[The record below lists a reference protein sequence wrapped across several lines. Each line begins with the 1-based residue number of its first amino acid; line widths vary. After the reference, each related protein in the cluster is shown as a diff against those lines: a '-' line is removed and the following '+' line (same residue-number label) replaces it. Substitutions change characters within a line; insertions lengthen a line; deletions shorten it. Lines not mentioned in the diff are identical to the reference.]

1 MTDKPKRKLPL
12 RGATEARVHSPLL
25 KGASRYK
32 EVLEMVERL
41 KMDKLMPYQEW
52 VLKDMMSVDKK
63 NNYRRKTCL
72 LLISRQNGKSHLGR
86 VRVIWGMF
94 YGDEKKLIIMSANRA
109 TSLMLFR
116 EIAWTIESTPELKA
130 MTKAIRYANGGE
142 RIELLNGATLDVIS
156 DNSSSPRGRTAD
168 FLWIDEIR
176 EISEDGYKAAVPV
189 TRARANA
196 QTFLTSNAGDHFSSV
211 LNGLVERAKDY
222 PPETYGYYE
231 YSAPQYCKIDIASD
245 SFWRTAVA
253 PSNPALS
260 YIITKESIEEAIATN
275 PIEQT
280 RTETLCQWIDSL
292 QSPWPHGILEETSDN
307 TLEMSPG
314 AYTVFGFDTSPS
326 KRHGSL
332 VAGQLLPDGRIG
344 IGILETYSSQM
355 AIDELKM
362 AASIKAWCD
371 LYHPRLVCF
380 DKYATQTIADRLKQS
395 GVVVEDVSGQ
405 QFYKACGDLL
415 EGLVNKRVVHNGMP
429 ELIQQFNNCAA
440 KVNDSAWRII
450 KRKSAGD
457 ISAII
462 GVAMVV
468 SKLMLPEPKP
478 QIYSQTRRL
487 CLSNYLTN
495 GILYVYGYLFA

>member
-1 MTDKPKRKLPL
+1 MTDKPKRVQPL
-12 RGATEARVHSPLL
+12 RGATEPRVHSPLL
-25 KGASRYK
+25 KGKSRAG
-32 EVLEMVERL
+32 EVLDMIKRL
-41 KMDKLMPYQEW
+41 KMDELLPYQKF
-52 VLKDMMSVDKK
+52 VLNQMLMVNKK
-63 NNYRRKTCL
+63 NQYRIKTAL

-86 VRVIWGMF
+86 VRIIWGMF
-94 YGDEKKLIIMSANRA
+94 YGGEKKLIIMSANRA

-116 EIAWTIESTPELKA
+116 EIAWIIESTPELKA

-222 PPETYGYYE
+222 PPETFGYYE
-231 YSAPQYCKIDIASD
+231 YSAPQYCKIDITSD
-245 SFWRTAVA
+245 YFWKSAVA
-253 PSNPALS
+253 PSNPALG

-292 QSPWPHGILEETSDN
+292 QSPWPHGVLEETSDN
-307 TLEMSPG
+307 TLEMAVG
-314 AYTVFGFDTSPS
+314 AYTVFAFDVSPS
-326 KRHGSL
+326 RRNGSL

-362 AASIKAWCD
+362 AASIKSWCD
-371 LYHPRLVCF
+371 IYKPRLVCF
-380 DKYATQTIADRLKQS
+380 DKYATQTIADRLTQS
-395 GVVVEDVSGQ
+395 GVMCEDVSGQ

-415 EGLVNKRVVHNGMP
+415 EGLVNHRVVHNGQA
-429 ELIQQFNNCAA
+429 ELIQQMNNCAA

-457 ISAII
+457 ISAPI
-462 GVAMVV
+462 GLAMVV
-468 SKLMLPEPKP
+468 SKLMLPAPKP
-478 QIYSQTRRL
+478 QI
-487 CLSNYLTN
+487 
-495 GILYVYGYLFA
+495 IA

>member
-1 MTDKPKRKLPL
+1 MTDKPKKVQPL
-12 RGATEARVHSPLL
+12 RGATEPRVHSPLL
-25 KGASRYK
+25 KGKSRAG
-32 EVLEMVERL
+32 EVLEMIERL
-41 KMDKLMPYQEW
+41 KMDELMPYQKF
-52 VLKDMMSVDKK
+52 VLNQMLMVNKK
-63 NNYRRKTCL
+63 NQYRIKTAL

-86 VRVIWGMF
+86 VRIIWGMF
-94 YGDEKKLIIMSANRA
+94 YGGEKKLIIMSANRA

-116 EIAWTIESTPELKA
+116 EIAWIIESTPELKA

-222 PPETYGYYE
+222 PPETFGYYE
-231 YSAPQYCKIDIASD
+231 YSAPQYCKIDITSD
-245 SFWRTAVA
+245 YFWKSAVA
-253 PSNPALS
+253 PSNPALG

-292 QSPWPHGILEETSDN
+292 QSPWPHGVLEETSDN
-307 TLEMSPG
+307 TLEMAVG
-314 AYTVFGFDTSPS
+314 AYTVFAFDVSPS
-326 KRHGSL
+326 RRNGSL

-371 LYHPRLVCF
+371 IYKPRLVCY
-380 DKYATQTIADRLKQS
+380 DKYATQTIADRLSQA
-395 GVVVEDVSGQ
+395 GVITEDVSGQ

-415 EGLVNKRVVHNGMP
+415 EGLVNHRVVHNGQA
-429 ELIQQFNNCAA
+429 ELIQQMNNCAA

-457 ISAII
+457 ISAPI
-462 GVAMVV
+462 GLAMVV
-468 SKLMLPEPKP
+468 SKLMLPAPKP
-478 QIYSQTRRL
+478 QI
-487 CLSNYLTN
+487 
-495 GILYVYGYLFA
+495 IA

>member
-1 MTDKPKRKLPL
+1 MTDKPKKTQPL
-12 RGATEARVHSPLL
+12 RGATEPRVHSPLL
-25 KGASRYK
+25 KGKSRYK
-32 EVLEMVERL
+32 EILDMVDRL
-41 KMDKLMPYQEW
+41 KMDKLMPYQEF
-52 VLKDMMSVDKK
+52 VLKDMMAVNAKGS
-63 NNYRRKTCL
+63 YRRKTSL

-94 YGDEKKLIIMSANRA
+94 YGGEKKVIIMSANRA

-116 EIAWTIESTPELKA
+116 EIAWIIESTPELKA

-142 RIELLNGATLDVIS
+142 RIELLNGSTLDVIS

-176 EISEDGYKAAVPV
+176 EISEEGYKAAVPV

-222 PPETYGYYE
+222 PPETFGYYE
-231 YSAPQYCKIDIASD
+231 YSAPQYCKIDITSD
-245 SFWRTAVA
+245 YFWREAVA
-253 PSNPALS
+253 PSNPALGW
-260 YIITKESIEEAIATN
+260 IITRESIEEAIATN

-292 QSPWPHGILEETSDN
+292 QSPWPHGVLEETSDN
-307 TLEMSPG
+307 TLEMAVG
-314 AYTVFGFDTSPS
+314 AYTVFAFDVSPS
-326 KRHGSL
+326 RRNGSL

-371 LYHPRLVCF
+371 IYKPRLVCY
-380 DKYATQTIADRLKQS
+380 DKYATQTIADRLSQA
-395 GVVVEDVSGQ
+395 GVMTEDVSGQ

-415 EGLVNKRVVHNGMP
+415 EGLVNHRVVHNGQA
-429 ELIQQFNNCAA
+429 ELIQQMNNCAA

-457 ISAII
+457 ISAPI
-462 GVAMVV
+462 GLAMVV
-468 SKLMLPEPKP
+468 SKLMLPAPKP
-478 QIYSQTRRL
+478 QI
-487 CLSNYLTN
+487 
-495 GILYVYGYLFA
+495 IA

>member
-1 MTDKPKRKLPL
+1 MI
-12 RGATEARVHSPLL
+12 
-25 KGASRYK
+25 
-32 EVLEMVERL
+32 ERL
-41 KMDKLMPYQEW
+41 KMDELMPYQKF
-52 VLKDMMSVDKK
+52 VLNQMLMVNKK
-63 NNYRRKTCL
+63 NQYRIKTAL

-86 VRVIWGMF
+86 VRIIWGMF
-94 YGDEKKLIIMSANRA
+94 YGGEKKLIIMSANRA

-116 EIAWTIESTPELKA
+116 EIAWIIESTPELKA

-222 PPETYGYYE
+222 PPETFGYYE
-231 YSAPQYCKIDIASD
+231 YSAPQYCKIDITSD
-245 SFWRTAVA
+245 WFWRNAVA
-253 PSNPALS
+253 PSNPALG

-292 QSPWPHGILEETSDN
+292 QSPWPHGVLEETSDN
-307 TLEMSPG
+307 TLEMAVG
-314 AYTVFGFDTSPS
+314 AYTVFAFDVSPS
-326 KRHGSL
+326 RRNGSL

-371 LYHPRLVCF
+371 IYKPRLVCF
-380 DKYATQTIADRLKQS
+380 DKYATQTIADRLSQA
-395 GVVVEDVSGQ
+395 GVMTEDVSGQ

-415 EGLVNKRVVHNGMP
+415 EGLVNHRVVHNGQA
-429 ELIQQFNNCAA
+429 ELIQQMNNCAA

-457 ISAII
+457 ISAPI
-462 GVAMVV
+462 GLAMVV
-468 SKLMLPEPKP
+468 SKLMLPAPKP
-478 QIYSQTRRL
+478 QI
-487 CLSNYLTN
+487 
-495 GILYVYGYLFA
+495 IA

>member
-1 MTDKPKRKLPL
+1 MTNKTKTSQPL
-12 RGATEARVHSPLL
+12 RGATEPRVHSPLL
-25 KGASRYK
+25 KGKSRYK
-32 EVLEMVERL
+32 EILDMVDRL
-41 KMDKLMPYQEW
+41 KMDKLMPYQEF
-52 VLKDMMSVDKK
+52 VLKDMMAVDKK
-63 NNYRRKTCL
+63 NNYRRKTSL

-94 YGDEKKLIIMSANRA
+94 YGDEKKVIIMSANRA

-116 EIAWTIESTPELKA
+116 EIAWIIESTPELKA

-176 EISEDGYKAAVPV
+176 EISEEGYKAAVPV

-222 PPETYGYYE
+222 PPETFGYYE
-231 YSAPQYCKIDIASD
+231 YSAPQYCKIDITSD
-245 SFWRTAVA
+245 YFWRSAVA
-253 PSNPALS
+253 PSNPALG

-292 QSPWPHGILEETSDN
+292 QSPWPHGVLEETSDN
-307 TLEMSPG
+307 TLEMSVG
-314 AYTVFGFDTSPS
+314 AYTVFAFDVSPS
-326 KRHGSL
+326 RRNGSL

-371 LYHPRLVCF
+371 IYKPRLVCF
-380 DKYATQTIADRLKQS
+380 DKYATQTIADRLSQA
-395 GVVVEDVSGQ
+395 GVMTEDVSGQ

-415 EGLVNKRVVHNGMP
+415 EGLVNHRVVHNGQA
-429 ELIQQFNNCAA
+429 ELIQQMNNCAA

-457 ISAII
+457 ISAPI
-462 GVAMVV
+462 GLAMVV
-468 SKLMLPEPKP
+468 SKLMLPAPKP
-478 QIYSQTRRL
+478 QI
-487 CLSNYLTN
+487 
-495 GILYVYGYLFA
+495 IA

>member
-1 MTDKPKRKLPL
+1 MTDKPKKTQPL
-12 RGATEARVHSPLL
+12 RGATEPRVHSPLL
-25 KGASRYK
+25 KGKSRAS
-32 EVLEMVERL
+32 EVLEMIERL
-41 KMDKLMPYQEW
+41 KMDELMPYQKF
-52 VLKDMMSVDKK
+52 VLNQMLMVNKK
-63 NNYRRKTCL
+63 NQYRIKTAL

-86 VRVIWGMF
+86 VRIIWGMF
-94 YGDEKKLIIMSANRA
+94 YGGEKKLIIMSANRA

-116 EIAWTIESTPELKA
+116 EIAWIIESTPELKA

-142 RIELLNGATLDVIS
+142 RIELLNGSTLDVIS

-222 PPETYGYYE
+222 PPETFGYYE
-231 YSAPQYCKIDIASD
+231 YSAPQYCKIDITSD
-245 SFWRTAVA
+245 YFWKSAVA
-253 PSNPALS
+253 PSNPALG

-292 QSPWPHGILEETSDN
+292 QSPWPHGVLEETSDN
-307 TLEMSPG
+307 TLEMAVG
-314 AYTVFGFDTSPS
+314 AYTVFAFDVSPS
-326 KRHGSL
+326 RRNGSL

-371 LYHPRLVCF
+371 IYKPRLVCY
-380 DKYATQTIADRLKQS
+380 DKYATQTIADRLSQA
-395 GVVVEDVSGQ
+395 GVMTEDVSGQ

-415 EGLVNKRVVHNGMP
+415 EGLVNHRVVHNGQA
-429 ELIQQFNNCAA
+429 ELIQQMNNCAA

-457 ISAII
+457 ISAPI
-462 GVAMVV
+462 GLAMVV
-468 SKLMLPEPKP
+468 SKLMLPAPKP
-478 QIYSQTRRL
+478 QI
-487 CLSNYLTN
+487 
-495 GILYVYGYLFA
+495 IA

>member
-12 RGATEARVHSPLL
+12 RGATEPRVHSPVL
-25 KGASRYK
+25 KGKSRAS
-32 EVLEMVERL
+32 EVLDMIDRL
-41 KMDKLMPYQEW
+41 KMDELMPYQKH
-52 VLKDMMSVDKK
+52 VLNQMLMVDKK
-63 NNYRRKTCL
+63 NNYRIKTAL
-72 LLISRQNGKSHLGR
+72 LLISRQNGKSFLGR

-94 YGDEKKLIIMSANRA
+94 YGDEKKIIIMSANRA

-253 PSNPALS
+253 PSNPALGFT
-260 YIITKESIEEAIATN
+260 ITKESIEEAIATN

-314 AYTVFGFDTSPS
+314 AYTVFGFDVSPS
-326 KRHGSL
+326 RRNGSL

-415 EGLVNKRVVHNGMP
+415 EGLVNHRVVHNGMP

-440 KVNDSAWRII
+440 KVNDSAWRVV

-462 GVAMVV
+462 GISMTV

-478 QIYSQTRRL
+478 QIYS
-487 CLSNYLTN
+487 
-495 GILYVYGYLFA
+495 

>member
-1 MTDKPKRKLPL
+1 MTDKPKRAQPL
-12 RGATEARVHSPLL
+12 RGATQPRVHSPLL

-32 EVLEMVERL
+32 EILDMVDRL
-41 KMDKLMPYQEW
+41 KMDKLMPYQEF
-52 VLKDMMSVDKK
+52 VLKDMMAVDKK
-63 NNYRRKTCL
+63 NNYRRKTSL

-94 YGDEKKLIIMSANRA
+94 YGGEKKVIIMSANRA

-116 EIAWTIESTPELKA
+116 EIAWIIESTPELKA

-168 FLWIDEIR
+168 LLWIDEIR
-176 EISEDGYKAAVPV
+176 EISEEGYKAAVPV

-222 PPETYGYYE
+222 PPETFGYYE
-231 YSAPQYCKIDIASD
+231 YSAPQYCKIDITSD
-245 SFWRTAVA
+245 YFWKSAVA
-253 PSNPALS
+253 PSNPALG
-260 YIITKESIEEAIATN
+260 YTITKESIEEAIATN

-292 QSPWPHGILEETSDN
+292 QSPWPHGVLEETSDN
-307 TLEMSPG
+307 TLEMAVG
-314 AYTVFGFDTSPS
+314 AYTVFAFDVSPS
-326 KRHGSL
+326 RRNGSL

-371 LYHPRLVCF
+371 IYKPRLVCF
-380 DKYATQTIADRLKQS
+380 DKYATQTIADRLSQA
-395 GVVVEDVSGQ
+395 GVMTEDVSGQ

-415 EGLVNKRVVHNGMP
+415 EGLVNHRVVHNGQA
-429 ELIQQFNNCAA
+429 ELIQQMNNCAA

-457 ISAII
+457 ISAPI
-462 GVAMVV
+462 GLAMVV
-468 SKLMLPEPKP
+468 SKLMLPAPKP
-478 QIYSQTRRL
+478 QI
-487 CLSNYLTN
+487 
-495 GILYVYGYLFA
+495 IA

>member
-1 MTDKPKRKLPL
+1 MIK
-12 RGATEARVHSPLL
+12 
-25 KGASRYK
+25 
-32 EVLEMVERL
+32 RL
-41 KMDKLMPYQEW
+41 KMDELMPYQKF
-52 VLKDMMSVDKK
+52 VLNQMLMVNKK
-63 NNYRRKTCL
+63 NQYRIKTAL

-86 VRVIWGMF
+86 VRIIWGMF
-94 YGDEKKLIIMSANRA
+94 YGGEKKLIIMSANRA

-116 EIAWTIESTPELKA
+116 EIAWIIESTPELKA

-222 PPETYGYYE
+222 PPETFGYYE
-231 YSAPQYCKIDIASD
+231 YSAPQYCKIDITSD
-245 SFWRTAVA
+245 YFWKSAVA
-253 PSNPALS
+253 PSNPALG
-260 YIITKESIEEAIATN
+260 YIITRESIEEAIATN

-292 QSPWPHGILEETSDN
+292 QSPWPHGVLEETSDN
-307 TLEMSPG
+307 TLEMAVG
-314 AYTVFGFDTSPS
+314 AYTVFAFDVSPS
-326 KRHGSL
+326 RRNGSL

-371 LYHPRLVCF
+371 IYKPRLVCF
-380 DKYATQTIADRLKQS
+380 DKYATQTIADRLTQS
-395 GVVVEDVSGQ
+395 GVMCEDVSGQ

-415 EGLVNKRVVHNGMP
+415 EGLVNHRVVHNGQA
-429 ELIQQFNNCAA
+429 ELIQQMNNCAA

-457 ISAII
+457 ISAPI
-462 GVAMVV
+462 GLAMVV
-468 SKLMLPEPKP
+468 SKLMLPAPKP
-478 QIYSQTRRL
+478 QI
-487 CLSNYLTN
+487 
-495 GILYVYGYLFA
+495 IA

>member
-1 MTDKPKRKLPL
+1 MTDKPKRVQPL
-12 RGATEARVHSPLL
+12 RGATEPRVHSPLL
-25 KGASRYK
+25 KGKSRAG
-32 EVLEMVERL
+32 EVLEMIERL
-41 KMDKLMPYQEW
+41 KMDELMPYQKF
-52 VLKDMMSVDKK
+52 VLNQMLMVNKK
-63 NNYRRKTCL
+63 NQYRIKTAL

-86 VRVIWGMF
+86 VRIIWGMF
-94 YGDEKKLIIMSANRA
+94 YGGEKKLIIMSANRA

-116 EIAWTIESTPELKA
+116 EIAWIIESTPELKA

-222 PPETYGYYE
+222 PPETFGYYE
-231 YSAPQYCKIDIASD
+231 YSAPQYCKIDITSD
-245 SFWRTAVA
+245 WFWRNAVA
-253 PSNPALS
+253 PSNPALG
-260 YIITKESIEEAIATN
+260 YIITKDSIEEAIATN

-292 QSPWPHGILEETSDN
+292 QSPWPHGVLEETSDN
-307 TLEMSPG
+307 TLEMAVG
-314 AYTVFGFDTSPS
+314 AYTVFAFDVSPS
-326 KRHGSL
+326 RRNGSL

-371 LYHPRLVCF
+371 IYKPRLVCF
-380 DKYATQTIADRLKQS
+380 DKYATQTIADRLSQS
-395 GVVVEDVSGQ
+395 GVMTEDVSGQ

-415 EGLVNKRVVHNGMP
+415 EGLVNHRVVHNGQA
-429 ELIQQFNNCAA
+429 ELIQQMNNCAA

-457 ISAII
+457 ISAPI
-462 GVAMVV
+462 GLAMVV
-468 SKLMLPEPKP
+468 SKLMLPAPKP
-478 QIYSQTRRL
+478 QIIT
-487 CLSNYLTN
+487 
-495 GILYVYGYLFA
+495 

>member
-1 MTDKPKRKLPL
+1 MTDKPKRVQPL
-12 RGATEARVHSPLL
+12 RGATEPRVHSPLL
-25 KGASRYK
+25 KGKSRAG
-32 EVLEMVERL
+32 EVLDMIKRL
-41 KMDKLMPYQEW
+41 KMDELMPYQKF
-52 VLKDMMSVDKK
+52 VLNQMLMVNKK
-63 NNYRRKTCL
+63 NQYRIKTAL

-86 VRVIWGMF
+86 VRIIWGMF
-94 YGDEKKLIIMSANRA
+94 YGGEKKLIIMSANRA

-116 EIAWTIESTPELKA
+116 EIAWIIESTPELKA

-222 PPETYGYYE
+222 PPETFGYYE
-231 YSAPQYCKIDIASD
+231 YSAPQYCKIDITSD
-245 SFWRTAVA
+245 YFWKSAVA
-253 PSNPALS
+253 PSNPALG

-292 QSPWPHGILEETSDN
+292 QSPWPHGVLEETSDN
-307 TLEMSPG
+307 TLEMAVG
-314 AYTVFGFDTSPS
+314 AYTVFAFDVSPS
-326 KRHGSL
+326 RRNGSL

-371 LYHPRLVCF
+371 IYKPRLVCF
-380 DKYATQTIADRLKQS
+380 DKYATQTIADRLTQS
-395 GVVVEDVSGQ
+395 GVMCEDVSGQ

-415 EGLVNKRVVHNGMP
+415 EGLVNHRVVHNGQA
-429 ELIQQFNNCAA
+429 ELIQQMNNCAA

-457 ISAII
+457 ISAPI
-462 GVAMVV
+462 GLAMVV
-468 SKLMLPEPKP
+468 SKLMLPAPKP
-478 QIYSQTRRL
+478 QI
-487 CLSNYLTN
+487 
-495 GILYVYGYLFA
+495 IA